1 MKLAFSEFLLPRPPF
16 PFVLVQGI
24 EFDVHI
30 FYLVTQDISL
40 GYSFLVVFLVLKISR
55 NSCMSSILN
64 NLLLS

>member
-1 MKLAFSEFLLPRPPF
+1 MKLAVGGFLLPCPLFR
-16 PFVLVQGI
+16 FVLVQGI

-40 GYSFLVVFLVLKISR
+40 GYSFLVVFLVLQISR
-55 NSCMSSILN
+55 NSFMSSILN